1 MIQHLRR
8 ISVNSSSSR
17 YFVIAEGTDKLQ
29 NYKIEI
35 TFGSLAENELW
46 LWLFIIYDDC
56 FVCLKKKSWKMMHVL
71 SHVESA
77 HKYHKY
83 YTLIHNKV
91 FKDITSGNNNKSFAS
106 FLNDD
111 TLLCGNQKYSI
122 FFHNNRWSSLF
133 TVSLKLKRNC
143 KDSLKINVF
152 LKAEIWVV
160 KIIISQQ

>member
-1 MIQHLRR
+1 
-8 ISVNSSSSR
+8 
-17 YFVIAEGTDKLQ
+17 
-29 NYKIEI
+29 
-35 TFGSLAENELW
+35 
-46 LWLFIIYDDC
+46 
-56 FVCLKKKSWKMMHVL
+56 MMHVL

-122 FFHNNRWSSLF
+122 FFHNNR
-133 TVSLKLKRNC
+133 
-143 KDSLKINVF
+143 
-152 LKAEIWVV
+152 
-160 KIIISQQ
+160 